1 MSKKARESFDKRQS
15 EGYNVCAMREERI
28 KKEADLTVKP
38 SPLKILMFALPIML
52 TGILQLLYNAS
63 DIIVLGRFASDVSA
77 GAVGST
83 GSLIN
88 LTVNL
93 FMGLSVG
100 ACSAAARWIGAK
112 KEDRLDRV
120 VHTAICLSL
129 IGGVIVGVFG
139 VIFSRSLLVLMDAP
153 VDTVLPLS
161 TLYLQI
167 YFAGMPFNL
176 LYNFGSSLC
185 RARGDSKNPLLFL
198 CAAGISNVGLNI
210 FFVAVCKMDVAGVA
224 LGTVIA
230 QMISSTLVTVH
241 LMRLKGHC
249 KVRLRSLRIHKEAL
263 GDILRIG
270 LPAGIQGCIFSLSN
284 VIIQSS
290 INAFGDVAITANAE
304 ASNIEGFVYTSM
316 NAVSQACLTFTG
328 QNFGAHLKKNIDII
342 LRNSLIIVTLLG
354 LAMGLGVYFAGAFLL
369 SIYTKSP
376 EVVQMGLE
384 RMSVICTTYC
394 LCGIMEVLVGSMRG
408 MGHSVLPM
416 CMSIVG
422 VCGLRIVYIYTF
434 FAAHRTLV
442 NLYLSYPIS
451 WVATILAHTVC
462 LIVVRKREFAKI
474 DAAQMQKAYA

>member
-1 MSKKARESFDKRQS
+1 
-15 EGYNVCAMREERI
+15 MRERTKNKELDMTER
-28 KKEADLTVKP
+28 
-38 SPLKILMFALPIML
+38 PLLGKIFLFSLPIML

-93 FMGLSVG
+93 FLGLSVG
-100 ACSAAARWIGAK
+100 SCTAAARWIGAK
-112 KEDRLDRV
+112 NEERLDRV
-120 VHTAICLSL
+120 VHTAISLSL
-129 IGGVIVGVFG
+129 IGGVIVGVCG
-139 VIFSRSLLVLMDAP
+139 VCCSKYLLLLMNVPADS
-153 VDTVLPLS
+153 VLPLS

-198 CAAGISNVGLNI
+198 CAAGVSNVGLNI

-230 QMISSTLVTVH
+230 QMISSALVILH
-241 LMRLKGHC
+241 LVRLKGHC
-249 KVRLRSLRIHKEAL
+249 KVRLRSLRIHKDAL

-270 LPAGIQGCIFSLSN
+270 LPAGVQGCIFSFSN

-290 INAFGDVAITANAE
+290 INSFGEVAITANAE
-304 ASNIEGFVYTSM
+304 SANIEGFVYTTM

-328 QNFGAHLKKNIDII
+328 QNYGAHKKKNIDAV
-342 LRNSLIIVTLLG
+342 LWDSLLIVTLIG
-354 LAMGLGVYFAGAFLL
+354 LALGLGVYFAGSFFMG
-369 SIYTKSP
+369 IYTESP
-376 EVVQMGLE
+376 EVMAMGVE

-434 FAAHRTLV
+434 FAANRTLV

-451 WVATILAHTVC
+451 WIVTILAHAVC
-462 LIVVRKREFAKI
+462 LILVRRKEFRKI
-474 DAAQMQKAYA
+474 DAADAADGAVLQGQE